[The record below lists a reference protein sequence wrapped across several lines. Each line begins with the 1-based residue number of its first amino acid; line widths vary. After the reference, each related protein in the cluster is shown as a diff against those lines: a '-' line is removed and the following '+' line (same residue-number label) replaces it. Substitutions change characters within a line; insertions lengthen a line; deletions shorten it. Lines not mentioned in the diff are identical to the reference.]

1 MAKLLL
7 VSMYFLGF
15 YLNAGSNLQPNK
27 LEGFVRDSQT
37 GLPIEKALVYISKGE
52 EEALTDASGHFS
64 IRTQSVGS
72 ITLTAEKTG
81 FQLQAVKVNID
92 QQPFIFKL
100 IKVQR

>member
-15 YLNAGSNLQPNK
+15 YLNAGSNLQPHK
-27 LEGFVRDSQT
+27 LEGVVRDSQT
-37 GLPIEKALVYISKGE
+37 NLPVEKALVFIAKGE

-64 IRTQSVGS
+64 IRTQSSGLIEVS
-72 ITLTAEKTG
+72 VEKIG
-81 FQLQAVKVNID
+81 FHSQTVKLNTD
-92 QQPFIFKL
+92 NQPIIFKL